1 MCHECLLDMRETT
14 MLLNNFTEEYRRE
27 HLNRMS
33 EAEAERATD
42 YLVQLAINELAEVKK
57 KLRFALSF
65 WYTAIIHNTKHQEKS
80 RS

>member
-14 MLLNNFTEEYRRE
+14 MLLNNFTEEYQRE
-27 HLNRMS
+27 HLIRMS
-33 EAEAERATD
+33 EAEAEIATD
-42 YLVQLAINELAEVKK
+42 YLVQLAEVKK
-57 KLRFALSF
+57 KLGFALSF